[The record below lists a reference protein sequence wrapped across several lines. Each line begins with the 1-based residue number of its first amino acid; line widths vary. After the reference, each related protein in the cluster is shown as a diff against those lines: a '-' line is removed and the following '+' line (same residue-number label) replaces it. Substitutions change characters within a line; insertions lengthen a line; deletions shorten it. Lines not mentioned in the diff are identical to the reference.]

1 MRLKETVLLFM
12 RKFDNFCKVLDNLRQ
27 VENVSSSDADII
39 TLTGS
44 AALFEICFEQAWK
57 AMKEILTDHGYAES
71 ATGSPKMIIKLAYSA
86 GMISDEAGWIKALE
100 TRNNAAH
107 SYNEEIALE
116 IVALTKSDFIRIFE
130 ELKSTLEEKWI

>member
-1 MRLKETVLLFM
+1 
-12 RKFDNFCKVLDNLRQ
+12 
-27 VENVSSSDADII
+27 
-39 TLTGS
+39 
-44 AALFEICFEQAWK
+44 
-57 AMKEILTDHGYAES
+57 MKEILTDHGYAES
-71 ATGSPKMIIKLAYSA
+71 STGSPKMIIKLAYSA

-107 SYNEEIALE
+107 SYNEEITLE